1 MLGIRF
7 AKFPPTTYVLHYK
20 NGQVVREGAGLSFFY
35 FAPTSTLV
43 AVPVAGV
50 DMPFV
55 FDERTRDFQT
65 LTVQGQL
72 AYRVT
77 DPKKLASVLDYSV
90 DPRGAYV
97 SDDPDALG
105 ERLIAATQAVISSL
119 TQSMTLKAALGSAA
133 RIGEEALPR
142 LAQSEAVATL
152 GIAIQG
158 LTVLSVRPT
167 PEMSKALE
175 AEARE
180 ALQRNADQAIY
191 LRRNAAVEE
200 ERRIKESELETELA
214 VEERRR
220 GIREAQMAAEI
231 AVEEKRATWIDQR
244 VQNDRKDADARAYAL
259 EAQLKPLKEMDWR
272 ILMAAGAAGAD
283 PKVLISMAFRDLAE
297 NASKIGELNVTPD
310 LLKALIG
317 SK

>member
-7 AKFPPTTYVLHYK
+7 TKFPPTTYVLHYK

-35 FAPTSTLV
+35 YAPTSTLV

-50 DMPFV
+50 DLPFV
-55 FDERTRDFQT
+55 FSEVTRDFQT

-90 DPRGAYV
+90 DAKGASV
-97 SDDPDALG
+97 SDDPESLS
-105 ERLIAATQAVISSL
+105 ERLIAATHAVVSSL
-119 TQSMTLKAALGSAA
+119 TGGMTLKEALVSAA
-133 RIGEEALPR
+133 RIGEEALPV
-142 LAQSEAVATL
+142 LALAEAVATL
-152 GIAIQG
+152 GVSILG

-167 PEMSKALE
+167 PEMAKALE

-180 ALQRNADQAIY
+180 ALQKNADQAIY
-191 LRRNAAVEE
+191 ARRNAAVEE
-200 ERRIKESELETELA
+200 ERRIKESELATELS
-214 VEERRR
+214 VEEKRR

-231 AVEEKRATWIDQR
+231 AVEEKRATLIDKR
-244 VQNDRKDADARAYAL
+244 VKNDRKDADAKGYAL
-259 EAQLKPLKEMDWR
+259 EAQLKPLRDMDWR
-272 ILMAAGAAGAD
+272 ILMAASAGGAD

-297 NASKIGELNVTPD
+297 NASKIGELNITPD
-310 LLKALIG
+310 LLKSLIS

>member
-7 AKFPPTTYVLHYK
+7 AKFPPTTYLLHYK
-20 NGQVVREGAGLSFFY
+20 NGQVVREGAGRSFFY
-35 FAPTSTLV
+35 YAPTSTLV

-55 FDERTRDFQT
+55 FSEVTRDFQT

-77 DPKKLASVLDYSV
+77 DAKKLASVLDYSL
-90 DPRGAYV
+90 DARGAYV
-97 SDDPDALG
+97 SDDPESLG
-105 ERLIAATQAVISSL
+105 ERLMAATQAVVSSL
-119 TQSMTLKAALGSAA
+119 TQSMTLKEALGAAA

-142 LAQSEAVATL
+142 LALSEAVASL
-152 GIAIQG
+152 GVSILG

-167 PEMSKALE
+167 PEMAKALE

-180 ALQRNADQAIY
+180 ALQKNADQAIY
-191 LRRNAAVEE
+191 QRRNAAVEE
-200 ERRIKESELETELA
+200 ERRIKESELATELS

-231 AVEEKRATWIDQR
+231 AVEEKRATLIDQR
-244 VQNDRKDADARAYAL
+244 VQNDRKDSDAKAYGL
-259 EAQLKPLKEMDWR
+259 EVQLKPLKEMDWR
-272 ILMAAGAAGAD
+272 ILMAAAAGGGD

-297 NASKIGELNVTPD
+297 NASKIGELNITPD
-310 LLKALIG
+310 LLKSLIS

>member
-7 AKFPPTTYVLHYK
+7 TKFPPTTYVLHYK
-20 NGQVVREGAGLSFFY
+20 NGMVVREGTGLSFFY
-35 FAPTSTLV
+35 YAPTSTLV

-55 FDERTRDFQT
+55 FSEVTRDFQT

-90 DPRGAYV
+90 DAKGAYV
-97 SDDPDALG
+97 SEDPDSLG
-105 ERLIAATQAVISSL
+105 ERLIAATQGVISSI
-119 TQSMTLKAALGSAA
+119 TQEMTLKEALGSQA
-133 RIGEEALPR
+133 RIGDEALPR
-142 LAQSEAVATL
+142 LALSEAVVML
-152 GIAIQG
+152 GISILG

-167 PEMSKALE
+167 PEMAKALE

-191 LRRNAAVEE
+191 MRRNAAVEE
-200 ERRIKESELETELA
+200 ERRIKESELATELA

-220 GIREAQMAAEI
+220 EIREAQMAAEI
-231 AVEEKRATWIDQR
+231 AVEEKRATLIDQR
-244 VQNDRKDADARAYAL
+244 VRNDRKDADAKAYAL
-259 EAQLKPLKEMDWR
+259 DVQLKPLKEMDWR

-297 NASKIGELNVTPD
+297 NASKIGELNITPD
-310 LLKALIG
+310 LLKNLI
-317 SK
+317 SAK

>member
-1 MLGIRF
+1 MMGIRF
-7 AKFPPTTYVLHYK
+7 AKFPPTTYVLHYR
-20 NGQVVREGAGLSFFY
+20 NGRVVREGAGLSFFY
-35 FAPTSTLV
+35 FAPASTIV
-43 AVPVAGV
+43 AVPMAGV
-50 DMPFV
+50 DVPFV
-55 FDERTRDFQT
+55 FNEVTRDFQT
-65 LTVQGQL
+65 ITVQGQL

-90 DPRGAYV
+90 DAKGAYL
-97 SDDPDALG
+97 SEDPESLK
-105 ERLIAATQAVISSL
+105 ERLIAATQAVVNSL
-119 TQSMTLKAALGSAA
+119 TRSMTLQEALGSAT
-133 RIGEEALPR
+133 RIGEEAMPR
-142 LAQSEAVATL
+142 LALSETVASL
-152 GIAIQG
+152 GVTIVG
-158 LTVLSVRPT
+158 LTILSVRPT
-167 PEMSKALE
+167 PEMAKALE

-191 LRRNAAVEE
+191 QRRKAAIEE
-200 ERRIKESELETELA
+200 ERRIKESELATELLI
-214 VEERRR
+214 EERRR

-231 AVEEKRATWIDQR
+231 AVEEKRATLIDQR

-297 NASKIGELNVTPD
+297 NASKIGEINVTPD
-310 LLKALIG
+310 LLRSLIG